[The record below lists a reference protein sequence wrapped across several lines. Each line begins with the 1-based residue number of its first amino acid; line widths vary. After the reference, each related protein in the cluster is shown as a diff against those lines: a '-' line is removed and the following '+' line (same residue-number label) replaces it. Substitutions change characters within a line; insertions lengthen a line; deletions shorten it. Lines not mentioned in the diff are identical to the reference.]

1 MLFGHC
7 ISVAVARCSSQPLGD
22 RSGLL
27 TVQGVALTVVRRAV
41 TRPTGIQTP
50 LDPIILGAELC
61 GVGFTDKDLD
71 WNAAVTGT
79 QGGGTVPQSAVLG
92 APAVHVSLGTLQD
105 RCVRTLRV
113 LVAVLGAGARGV
125 GGCLRRCVT
134 MITRDVLHQ
143 RPEGSL
149 HVVVDEFLCC
159 FTTSY
164 RGLLLYAFKSS
175 ICRPIRQYERCQY
188 STLKIYVLTLNFG
201 AANICG

>member
-41 TRPTGIQTP
+41 TRPTGIQAP

-92 APAVHVSLGTLQD
+92 APDVHVSLGTLQD

-134 MITRDVLHQ
+134 C
-143 RPEGSL
+143 SL
-149 HVVVDEFLCC
+149 KSC
-159 FTTSY
+159 
-164 RGLLLYAFKSS
+164 LLYRMTGNVVCTH
-175 ICRPIRQYERCQY
+175 I
-188 STLKIYVLTLNFG
+188 
-201 AANICG
+201 